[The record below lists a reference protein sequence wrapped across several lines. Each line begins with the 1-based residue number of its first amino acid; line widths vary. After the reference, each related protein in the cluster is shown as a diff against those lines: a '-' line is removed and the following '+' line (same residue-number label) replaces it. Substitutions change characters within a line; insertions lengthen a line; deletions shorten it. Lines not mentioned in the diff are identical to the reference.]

1 MITRRVGELEIP
13 ALGLGTWPMK
23 GEECAAAVAN
33 GVSMGYRHVDTAAYY
48 GNEEAVGA
56 GLRSGSAR
64 REDVFL
70 TTKVWHDNLAAEALL
85 ESAAESLKRLGTD
98 YVDLLLVHWPTRDV
112 PLEETV
118 AGLLQARQ
126 RGYTRAIGVSNFPSD
141 LLREAQSLAGG
152 TLVTNQVEYHPFL
165 SQKTLLKAVD
175 ELKITLT
182 AYQPIAGGAVF
193 ENETI
198 REIAAMHGR
207 TPVQITL
214 RWLLQQDQVIAIPK
228 SSDPTRLLANRD
240 VFDFSLTED
249 EMGAISALG
258 SPLGRRVNMSWAPD
272 WDPE

>member
-1 MITRRVGELEIP
+1 MITRRVGELDIP

-23 GEECAAAVAN
+23 GEECAEAVAN
-33 GVSMGYRHVDTAAYY
+33 GVSMGYRHVDTAAFYE
-48 GNEEAVGA
+48 NEEAVGA

-70 TTKVWHDNLAAEALL
+70 TTKVWHDKLAAEALL

-118 AGLLQARQ
+118 EGLLQARQ

-141 LLREAQSLAGG
+141 LLREAQSLAGS

-249 EMGAISALG
+249 EMAAITALG